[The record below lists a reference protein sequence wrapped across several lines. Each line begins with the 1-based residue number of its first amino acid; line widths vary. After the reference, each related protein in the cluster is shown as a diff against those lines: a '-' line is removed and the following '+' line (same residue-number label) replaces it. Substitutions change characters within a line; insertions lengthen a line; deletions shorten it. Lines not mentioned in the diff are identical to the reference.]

1 MEVGFL
7 PDAQDDLSF
16 WVKTGNKPVL
26 KKIAQLIESIEE
38 NPFEGIGKPEQLK
51 YSLSGI
57 WSRRITKEHRLV
69 YEIEDDC
76 ILIHSVKGHYN

>member
-1 MEVGFL
+1 MEVEFL

-16 WVKTGNKPVL
+16 WVKTGNKPIL
-26 KKIAQLIESIEE
+26 KKIAQLIESIKE

-51 YSLSGI
+51 YSLSDA

-69 YEIEDDC
+69 YDIEDDNII
-76 ILIHSVKGHYN
+76 ILSAKGHYT